1 MTGSERFALDLR
13 DSFRL
18 SQDRSHKT
26 HSQDIERFREEEAA
40 KILTVWVAKLLATRK
55 RHLPRSEV
63 DFVFS
68 VRNYFRITSPYLQRT
83 TTRVGSDDPSRGV
96 ALENGK
102 EGIVPLLDLED

>member
-1 MTGSERFALDLR
+1 M
-13 DSFRL
+13 
-18 SQDRSHKT
+18 
-26 HSQDIERFREEEAA
+26 ERFREEAA
-40 KILTVWVAKLLATRK
+40 KILTVWVAKLLARK
-55 RHLPRSEV
+55 GISLARKSILSL
-63 DFVFS
+63 S